1 MSVFN
6 KFENIMQGAVE
17 APFSRL
23 FRTHLEPVELAN
35 KLTRTMEAHLH
46 IGHEKKLAPNVYEVQ
61 LSRRD
66 YNRFNAY
73 AQALQQQ
80 LSQVLIDVARE
91 RGYTLT
97 SKPMIQF
104 IESPSIGTGQAR
116 IECQT
121 VDPHA
126 LPANAGLAAVVG
138 LDETVSMSPEQA
150 AAQGQGG
157 ASPVHAPQAVPIP
170 PAWLT
175 LYRPVRGNPMPFP
188 GAVLHIGRHQSNDV
202 VVNDKK
208 VSRQHAVIRYENG
221 QFILYDLHST
231 NGVGVN
237 GVMTHNPVPLKNND
251 LVTVGS
257 HEFITALN
265 LQGR

>member
-1 MSVFN
+1 MGMFS
-6 KFENIMQGAVE
+6 KLENMMQGAVE
-17 APFSRL
+17 GPFNRL

-35 KLTRTMEAHLH
+35 KLTRTMEAHLQ
-46 IGHEKKLAPNVYEVQ
+46 IGHDRKLAPNVYEVS
-61 LSRRD
+61 LSKRD
-66 YNRFNAY
+66 YVRFNAY
-73 AQALQQQ
+73 AQSLAHQ
-80 LSQVLIDVARE
+80 LSLSLIEVARD

-97 SKPMIQF
+97 SKPVIQF
-104 IESPSIGTGQAR
+104 MESDSVGTGQAR
-116 IECQT
+116 IECHT
-121 VDPHA
+121 VDPRA
-126 LPANAGLAAVVG
+126 LPASGGQAPAAG

-150 AAQGQGG
+150 AALGQRGG
-157 ASPVHAPQAVPIP
+157 PAPQPVPMP

-188 GAVLHIGRHQSNDV
+188 GPVLHIGRHQSNDV

-221 QFILYDLHST
+221 QFILYDLQST

-257 HEFITALN
+257 HEFIF
-265 LQGR
+265 QRR

>member
-1 MSVFN
+1 MGVFSRL
-6 KFENIMQGAVE
+6 ENMMQGAVE
-17 APFSRL
+17 GPFNRL

-35 KLTRTMEAHLH
+35 KLSRAMEGHLQ
-46 IGHEKKLAPNVYEVQ
+46 IGHDKKVAPNVYEVQ
-61 LSRRD
+61 LSKRD
-66 YNRFNAY
+66 YTRFNAY
-73 AQALQQQ
+73 AQSLQQQ
-80 LSQVLIDVARE
+80 LSQSLIDVARD

-97 SKPMIQF
+97 SKPVIQF
-104 IESPSIGTGQAR
+104 VEAAEVGTGQAR
-116 IECQT
+116 IECWT
-121 VDPHA
+121 VDPRA
-126 LPANAGLAAVVG
+126 VPAQMGSLPLNG

-150 AAQGQGG
+150 AALGQKGTTPATG
-157 ASPVHAPQAVPIP
+157 QQAVPMP

-188 GAVLHIGRHQSNDV
+188 GTVLHIGRHQSNDV

-221 QFILYDLHST
+221 QFILYDLQST

-257 HEFITALN
+257 HEFIF
-265 LQGR
+265 QRR

>member
-1 MSVFN
+1 MGVFS
-6 KFENIMQGAVE
+6 KLENMMQGAVE
-17 APFSRL
+17 GPFNRL

-35 KLTRTMEAHLH
+35 KLTRAMEAHLQ
-46 IGHEKKLAPNVYEVQ
+46 IGHERKLAPNVYEVS
-61 LSRRD
+61 LSKRD
-66 YNRFNAY
+66 YARFNAY
-73 AQALQQQ
+73 AQSLAQQ
-80 LSQVLIDVARE
+80 LSQALIEVARD

-97 SKPMIQF
+97 SKPVIQF
-104 IESPSIGTGQAR
+104 IESDTVGTGQAH

-121 VDPHA
+121 VDPRA
-126 LPANAGLAAVVG
+126 MPANIGQAPAVG

-150 AAQGQGG
+150 AALGKRGV
-157 ASPVHAPQAVPIP
+157 SAPQPVPMP
-170 PAWLT
+170 AAWLT

-188 GAVLHIGRHQSNDV
+188 GPVLHIGRHQSNDV

-221 QFILYDLHST
+221 QFILYDLQST

-257 HEFITALN
+257 HEFIF
-265 LQGR
+265 QRR

>member
-1 MSVFN
+1 MTVFS
-6 KFENIMQGAVE
+6 KLENMMQGAVE
-17 APFSRL
+17 GPFNRL

-35 KLTRTMEAHLH
+35 KLTRTMEANLQ
-46 IGHEKKLAPNVYEVQ
+46 IGHDKKLAPNVYEVS

-66 YNRFNAY
+66 YTRFDAY
-73 AQALQQQ
+73 AHSLQQQ
-80 LSQVLIDVARE
+80 LSQILINVARE

-97 SKPMIQF
+97 SKPVIQF
-104 IESPSIGTGQAR
+104 LESPSIGTGQAR
-116 IECQT
+116 IQCHT
-121 VDPHA
+121 VDPRV
-126 LPANAGLAAVVG
+126 LPASAGQAGVPG

-150 AAQGQGG
+150 AALGQGG
-157 ASPVHAPQAVPIP
+157 ASPAQSPQAVPMP
-170 PAWLT
+170 AAWLT

-257 HEFITALN
+257 HEFIF
-265 LQGR
+265 QRR

>member
-1 MSVFN
+1 MGVFSRL
-6 KFENIMQGAVE
+6 ENMMQGAVE
-17 APFSRL
+17 GPFNRL
-23 FRTHLEPVELAN
+23 FRTQLEPVELAN
-35 KLTRTMEAHLH
+35 KLTRAMEGHLQ
-46 IGHEKKLAPNVYEVQ
+46 IGHDKKVAPNVYEVQ
-61 LSRRD
+61 LGKRD
-66 YNRFNAY
+66 YARFNAY
-73 AQALQQQ
+73 SQSLQQQ
-80 LSQVLIDVARE
+80 LSQSLIDVARE

-97 SKPMIQF
+97 SKPVIQF
-104 IESPSIGTGQAR
+104 VESPGVGTGQAHIDCR
-116 IECQT
+116 T
-121 VDPHA
+121 VDPRA
-126 LPANAGLAAVVG
+126 APAQVGNLPLNG
-138 LDETVSMSPEQA
+138 LDETVSMTPELA
-150 AAQGQGG
+150 AALGQKGTTPATG
-157 ASPVHAPQAVPIP
+157 LQPVPMP

-221 QFILYDLHST
+221 QFILYDLQST

-257 HEFITALN
+257 HEFIF
-265 LQGR
+265 QRR

>member
-1 MSVFN
+1 MGVFS
-6 KFENIMQGAVE
+6 KLENMMQGAVE
-17 APFSRL
+17 GPFNRL

-35 KLTRTMEAHLH
+35 KLTRAMEAHLQ
-46 IGHEKKLAPNVYEVQ
+46 IGHERKLAPNIYEVS
-61 LSRRD
+61 LSKRD
-66 YNRFNAY
+66 YARFNAY
-73 AQALQQQ
+73 AQSLAQQ
-80 LSQVLIDVARE
+80 LSQALIEVARD

-97 SKPMIQF
+97 SKPVIQF
-104 IESPSIGTGQAR
+104 IESGSVGTGQAR
-116 IECQT
+116 IECHT
-121 VDPHA
+121 VDPRA
-126 LPANAGLAAVVG
+126 VPANIGQAPAVG
-138 LDETVSMSPEQA
+138 LDETVSMSPDQA
-150 AAQGQGG
+150 AALGQRGV
-157 ASPVHAPQAVPIP
+157 SAPQPVPMP

-188 GAVLHIGRHQSNDV
+188 GPVLHIGRHQSNDV

-221 QFILYDLHST
+221 QFILYDLQST

-257 HEFITALN
+257 HEFIF
-265 LQGR
+265 QRR

>member
-1 MSVFN
+1 MSVFSRL
-6 KFENIMQGAVE
+6 ENMMQGAVE
-17 APFSRL
+17 APFNRL
-23 FRTHLEPVELAN
+23 FRTQLEPVELVN
-35 KLTRTMEAHLH
+35 KLTRTMEAHLQ
-46 IGHEKKLAPNVYEVQ
+46 IGHDRKLAPNVYEVS

-66 YNRFNAY
+66 YSRFSAY
-73 AQALQQQ
+73 AQSLQQQ
-80 LSQVLIDVARE
+80 LSQALIEVARE

-97 SKPMIQF
+97 SKPVIQF
-104 IESPSIGTGQAR
+104 LENQNIGTGQAR
-116 IECQT
+116 IDCHT
-121 VDPHA
+121 VDPRS
-126 LPANAGLAAVVG
+126 LPANAGPAAVPG

-150 AAQGQGG
+150 AALGQAG
-157 ASPVHAPQAVPIP
+157 APAQAALGMP

-188 GAVLHIGRHQSNDV
+188 GTVLHIGRHQSNDV

-257 HEFITALN
+257 HEFIF
-265 LQGR
+265 QRR

>member
-1 MSVFN
+1 MGVFS
-6 KFENIMQGAVE
+6 KLENMMQGAVE
-17 APFSRL
+17 GPFNRL

-35 KLTRTMEAHLH
+35 KLSRAMEAHLQ
-46 IGHEKKLAPNVYEVQ
+46 IGHERKLAPNVYEVS
-61 LSRRD
+61 LSKRD
-66 YNRFNAY
+66 YVRFNAY
-73 AQALQQQ
+73 AQSLQQQ
-80 LSQVLIDVARE
+80 LSQSLIDVARD

-97 SKPMIQF
+97 SKPVIQF
-104 IESPSIGTGQAR
+104 IEASSIGTGQAR
-116 IECQT
+116 IECHT
-121 VDPHA
+121 VDPRA
-126 LPANAGLAAVVG
+126 VPANIGQVGVAG

-150 AAQGQGG
+150 AALGQRGS
-157 ASPVHAPQAVPIP
+157 APAQAPQPVPMP

-175 LYRPVRGNPMPFP
+175 LYRPARGNPMPFP
-188 GAVLHIGRHQSNDV
+188 GTVLHIGRHQSNDV

-221 QFILYDLHST
+221 QFILYDLQST

-257 HEFITALN
+257 HEFIF
-265 LQGR
+265 QRR